1 MRSPSPDSRATMSK
15 PSAGSSEGDGSP
27 WPDEGGDGTWKRRIG
42 RQREKRLGIDDLSR
56 KLDDLCHFRF
66 GCHIRAADPT

>member
-1 MRSPSPDSRATMSK
+1 MSK

-42 RQREKRLGIDDLSR
+42 RQREKRLGIDDLWR
-56 KLDDLCHFRF
+56 KLDDLINDASDFP
-66 GCHIRAADPT
+66 APTEPCTLSTPTPAWPR